1 MSRYRGKKQSME
13 KMIDVGT
20 NNIAPGAAVILAT
33 LVAPEEIIIKR
44 IIANSVPIDVS
55 SGAAGAE
62 SLCFIASVTQ
72 ADEGS
77 GSLADALSPQRLV
90 RSQAGSPGTGTNLDF
105 VLTMRKRTGSSVQLI
120 VENLSPTATVTF
132 HGKLTIHYLEG

>member
-1 MSRYRGKKQSME
+1 ME

-20 NNIAPGAAVILAT
+20 QSLGPGSAVILAT

-44 IIANSVPIDVS
+44 IIANTIPIDVS
-55 SGAAGAE
+55 SGAAGSE

-77 GSLADALSPQRLV
+77 GALADALSPQRLV
-90 RSQAGSPGTGTNLDF
+90 RSHCGSPGYGGNLDF
-105 VLTMRKRTGSSVQLI
+105 TLTMRKRTGSSVQLI
-120 VENLSPTATVTF
+120 VENLSATATVVF